1 MFQVGDKV
9 RCIDDSSSSYLDKGS
24 SYIVT
29 YVYTVKYVDV
39 MDKFGSNHY
48 TLDQSGFELV
58 KEETMFKIGD
68 KVKCVDN
75 SYSTLNN
82 DDIYTVIRVCGNFDV
97 ITNNYNCKG
106 YIDIG
111 SGYIMKPS
119 RFKLVK
125 ETTMFKVGDKVRC
138 IDVKDINLNLG
149 QTYIITE
156 VACGIYVKVDGV
168 VCMASRFEPVKE
180 IEPIHIDCKR
190 YWTWFC

>member
-1 MFQVGDKV
+1 MLNKNEVFQTDQGCYLYQDTIWV
-9 RCIDDSSSSYLDKGS
+9 IDDNNNKNW
-24 SYIVT
+24 
-29 YVYTVKYVDV
+29 
-39 MDKFGSNHY
+39 FFNRR
-48 TLDQSGFELV
+48 FELV